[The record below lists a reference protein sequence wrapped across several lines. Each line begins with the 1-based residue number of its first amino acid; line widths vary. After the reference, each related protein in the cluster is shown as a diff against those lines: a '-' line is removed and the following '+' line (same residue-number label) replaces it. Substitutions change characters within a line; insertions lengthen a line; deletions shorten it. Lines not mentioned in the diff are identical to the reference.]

1 MTIEQKPELNRF
13 VDPSITKPWQFRWQW
28 LKLFLPLW
36 LYILAFCLELG
47 LFGSWVANKPLLKC
61 LPKPMLRV
69 QGKPILEHIIAGI
82 VAAGVR
88 EIFIVTG
95 SPGAVLQI
103 FRSSR
108 GDEALTSSSKWFG
121 ASSCLLQIHQT

>member
-1 MTIEQKPELNRF
+1 MRELTN
-13 VDPSITKPWQFRWQW
+13 
-28 LKLFLPLW
+28 
-36 LYILAFCLELG
+36 E
-47 LFGSWVANKPLLKC
+47 
-61 LPKPMLRV
+61 LPKPMLPY
-69 QGKPILEHIIAGI
+69 QGKPILEHIVAGI
-82 VAAGVR
+82 LAAGVR

-121 ASSCLLQIHQT
+121 ASSRRLLQIHQT